1 LDEASVAVVAVVTER
16 SRSQFVEA
24 SLSKPS
30 SVLFLQALPVFL
42 AEKNRWIKQAE
53 PAKIDATEAGFDY
66 AQPPSLR

>member
-1 LDEASVAVVAVVTER
+1 
-16 SRSQFVEA
+16 
-24 SLSKPS
+24 LSKPS